1 MFDVSAHCISLYL
14 EMQSENEINPLKMSP
29 GEVLQIFFFFF
40 LHLSKSYS
48 HSTTQP
54 AEYIKG
60 EDCRKCILSFLEAR
74 LTTTKG

>member
-1 MFDVSAHCISLYL
+1 MFDVSAHCISFYL
-14 EMQSENEINPLKMSP
+14 EMQSKNEMNPLKMSP
-29 GEVLQIFFFFF
+29 REVLQIFFFL
-40 LHLSKSYS
+40 LHLSKPYF

-60 EDCRKCILSFLEAR
+60 EGCRKCILSFLEAQ

>member
-14 EMQSENEINPLKMSP
+14 EMQSKNKMNPLKMSP
-29 GEVLQIFFFFF
+29 REVLQIFFL

-48 HSTTQP
+48 HSNTQP
-54 AEYIKG
+54 AEYINREG
-60 EDCRKCILSFLEAR
+60 CRKCILSFLEAQ